1 MFARVRVLAGECCLV
16 LKVLPAVFHWT
27 VLSVE
32 CGQSSSQY
40 GWTLQR
46 HQHLLVLPQKQKNR
60 DHTTLSKGVSDS
72 ALAKWSAKTSG
83 TFSIL
88 FYFILFF
95 YATG

>member
-16 LKVLPAVFHWT
+16 LKVLPAVFQYCWEHFPSWT

-83 TFSIL
+83 FLNTL
-88 FYFILFF
+88 
-95 YATG
+95 